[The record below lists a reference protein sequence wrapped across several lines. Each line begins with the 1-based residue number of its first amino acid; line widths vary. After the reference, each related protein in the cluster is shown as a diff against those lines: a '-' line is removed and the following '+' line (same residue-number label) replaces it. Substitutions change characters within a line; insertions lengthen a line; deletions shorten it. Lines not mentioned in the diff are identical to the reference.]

1 MTTVV
6 LPHLEPWQKDVFD
19 YYTNYPNGKWL
30 IIKSFRQSGK
40 SKLAQLLL
48 IYASLSK
55 GDSVSMCVSPMIS
68 QSRKMFNDICKM
80 TQDLLVRANASLLEI
95 EFINGSTVL
104 FKSGEQNDSIRG
116 TTIKGS
122 GICIV
127 DEAAYLKDEVF
138 YSVIVPTTTVYN
150 ADIFILSTPKFKK
163 GMFYSLF
170 NQGLLDDEKVKS
182 FDWITYDT
190 SKYLPPETK
199 ELYKKQMP
207 KLSYKSEILAE
218 FIDGDSTVFSDFK
231 RCIGDYELNPNL
243 PLYISIDWSSGSGQ
257 DDTSI
262 TLGQVNNGKA
272 CISKVITFNDKNA
285 NDTIDYINVMIKQ
298 FIRRGFKDIY
308 ITVEKNSIG
317 AIFSQLLLDTL
328 DYPEV
333 TFNTF
338 TTTNKSKNKIINQ
351 LVLLIERNLI
361 VLPNDDKLMVELS
374 AYECTINSN
383 GLAIYNAQTGSRDDM
398 IISTAIC
405 INSLYNELL

>member
-1 MTTVV
+1 
-6 LPHLEPWQKDVFD
+6 
-19 YYTNYPNGKWL
+19 
-30 IIKSFRQSGK
+30 
-40 SKLAQLLL
+40 
-48 IYASLSK
+48 
-55 GDSVSMCVSPMIS
+55 
-68 QSRKMFNDICKM
+68 
-80 TQDLLVRANASLLEI
+80 
-95 EFINGSTVL
+95 
-104 FKSGEQNDSIRG
+104 
-116 TTIKGS
+116 
-122 GICIV
+122 
-127 DEAAYLKDEVF
+127 
-138 YSVIVPTTTVYN
+138 
-150 ADIFILSTPKFKK
+150 
-163 GMFYSLF
+163 
-170 NQGLLDDEKVKS
+170 
-182 FDWITYDT
+182 
-190 SKYLPPETK
+190 
-199 ELYKKQMP
+199 MP